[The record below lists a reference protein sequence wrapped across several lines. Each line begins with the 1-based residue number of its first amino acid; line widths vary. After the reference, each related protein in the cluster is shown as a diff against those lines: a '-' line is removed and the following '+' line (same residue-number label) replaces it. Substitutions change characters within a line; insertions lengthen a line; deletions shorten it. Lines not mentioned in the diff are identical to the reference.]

1 MVPGTVLGSYEI
13 LSLLGAGGMGEV
25 YRARDLTL
33 GRDVALKFLP
43 QSLADDPERVARFQ
57 REAQLLASLNHA
69 HIGAIYGLEQLADA
83 RFLVLELAE
92 GGTLAARIAR
102 GPMPL
107 DEASGIARQIALAL
121 QAAHDKGVVHRDL
134 KPSNVAFTGA
144 GDVKVLDFGLAK
156 LGDQSER
163 AMPTT
168 SLSPTITSP
177 ALMTGVGAL
186 LGTAAYMAPEQ
197 AKGRAADKRS
207 DVWAFGCVL
216 YEMLTGTRA
225 FEGDDIADTLA
236 NVLKVEPDWSRL
248 PATLPPA
255 MRVLLRRCLTK
266 DPRQRTGDI
275 AAALILLE
283 ESAQLSH
290 AIAPSPQPPRPRA
303 LWKRVAMP
311 VALVVTAAVIAAGVT
326 WWALRPEAPR
336 VVRTSILVAGRAG
349 ATTDI
354 AITPDGTRVA
364 YVDNSQR
371 QLLVRALDDLEPS
384 PLASGNSIRAAFF
397 SPDGQSVGYLDRGN
411 ELMRVSLSGGSPI
424 AIASL
429 DAPLRGATWMADDT
443 VIFGTAEGATGLQRV
458 AASGGEVTVLTKP
471 DPKQGDGDHVLPAR
485 LPDDRAV
492 LFTITSNT
500 GGLPQIAILDIPTG
514 TWKVLVRG
522 ASHAR
527 YVESGHLIYSADG
540 ILQAVPFDVT
550 SRTIRG
556 RPVPV
561 LQQFALIGNLNA
573 VLDVATNGTLVY
585 VPASAV
591 SRVPVWVDRNGVEMA
606 IKGPR
611 DHQYMVPR
619 LSPDGRRLAFHD
631 SAAGEYD
638 VWIQDLER
646 GTVERLTPDLGR
658 DSEPIWSP
666 DSARIAYF
674 STGQPGGPG
683 IFVRRADGTGS
694 PARLTKGT
702 HLPVYWSADGKWLA
716 YGDFGDRGISVA
728 TVSALM
734 AVDIDGDHTPREL
747 LKGNAGRIS
756 PTERWIAVSSTAN
769 GPYEIYV
776 HPFPDVSAGRWR
788 ISTDGGTNAT
798 WAPDGKTLFYRQGL
812 AMMAVDVIGDDPSKW
827 PKPRML
833 FQGEYLFDTGPIH
846 FDTARDGRLLM
857 VKTGTPGGNEAPR
870 QFVVVQNWFE
880 ELRRLAPRK

>member
-1 MVPGTVLGSYEI
+1 
-13 LSLLGAGGMGEV
+13 
-25 YRARDLTL
+25 
-33 GRDVALKFLP
+33 
-43 QSLADDPERVARFQ
+43 
-57 REAQLLASLNHA
+57 
-69 HIGAIYGLEQLADA
+69 
-83 RFLVLELAE
+83 
-92 GGTLAARIAR
+92 
-102 GPMPL
+102 
-107 DEASGIARQIALAL
+107 
-121 QAAHDKGVVHRDL
+121 
-134 KPSNVAFTGA
+134 
-144 GDVKVLDFGLAK
+144 
-156 LGDQSER
+156 
-163 AMPTT
+163 
-168 SLSPTITSP
+168 
-177 ALMTGVGAL
+177 
-186 LGTAAYMAPEQ
+186 
-197 AKGRAADKRS
+197 
-207 DVWAFGCVL
+207 
-216 YEMLTGTRA
+216 
-225 FEGDDIADTLA
+225 
-236 NVLKVEPDWSRL
+236 
-248 PATLPPA
+248 
-255 MRVLLRRCLTK
+255 
-266 DPRQRTGDI
+266 
-275 AAALILLE
+275 
-283 ESAQLSH
+283 
-290 AIAPSPQPPRPRA
+290 
-303 LWKRVAMP
+303 
-311 VALVVTAAVIAAGVT
+311 
-326 WWALRPEAPR
+326 
-336 VVRTSILVAGRAG
+336 
-349 ATTDI
+349 
-354 AITPDGTRVA
+354 
-364 YVDNSQR
+364 
-371 QLLVRALDDLEPS
+371 
-384 PLASGNSIRAAFF
+384 
-397 SPDGQSVGYLDRGN
+397 
-411 ELMRVSLSGGSPI
+411 
-424 AIASL
+424 
-429 DAPLRGATWMADDT
+429 
-443 VIFGTAEGATGLQRV
+443 
-458 AASGGEVTVLTKP
+458 
-471 DPKQGDGDHVLPAR
+471 
-485 LPDDRAV
+485 
-492 LFTITSNT
+492 
-500 GGLPQIAILDIPTG
+500 
-514 TWKVLVRG
+514 
-522 ASHAR
+522 
-527 YVESGHLIYSADG
+527 VESGHLIYSADG

-591 SRVPVWVDRNGVEMA
+591 SRVPVWVDRNGVEVA
-606 IKGPR
+606 IKGPG

-694 PARLTKGT
+694 PARLTNGT

-846 FDTARDGRLLM
+846 FDAARDGRLLM